1 MGVQDGWCGGST
13 ATTTTTWAAQ
23 TTTTTTPSTGETTT
37 TAEATTEEIIVE
49 TTTESVGGGAAGC
62 EDKDEYCAEMV
73 PEGFCEDN
81 DQLLKDYM
89 NEHCAASCNS
99 CDGGVTTE
107 GSGSRSGSGSGICE
121 DKDEYCPDLVA
132 EGFCEDTDNFLKAYM
147 NEYCAQSYNVC

>member
-13 ATTTTTWAAQ
+13 ATTTTTTATAQ
-23 TTTTTTPSTGETTT
+23 TTTTTPSTGETTT
-37 TAEATTEEIIVE
+37 TAEATTEAIIVE
-49 TTTESVGGGAAGC
+49 TTTESVGGSAAGC

-73 PEGFCEDN
+73 AEGFCEDN

-132 EGFCEDTDNFLKAYM
+132 A
-147 NEYCAQSYNVC
+147 